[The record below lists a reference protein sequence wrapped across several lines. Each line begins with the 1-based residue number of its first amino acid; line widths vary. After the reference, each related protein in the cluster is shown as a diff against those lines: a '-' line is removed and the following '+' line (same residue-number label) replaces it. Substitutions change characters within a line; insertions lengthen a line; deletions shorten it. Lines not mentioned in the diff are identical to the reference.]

1 MFDIG
6 WLLQHKTS
14 CCISDRCKSLLSTKT
29 SSHTVR
35 MHHDEIF
42 PGFMHIKIES
52 RIRQLNSGLFVCR
65 TLNLLQQCKNYSK
78 LIGGRGAGDRGLIYC
93 KLYFLLFT
101 FYASQRNNSSRFSWF
116 HDGWDGMFVG
126 GHQNFS
132 EPPRPGRTP
141 DHPDP
146 KISGW
151 KTNPHR
157 QSISDAWIIDPI
169 HLNCISRLPW
179 WLGSGMLLIYYVLL
193 SAIME
198 DVRCDRI

>member
-78 LIGGRGAGDRGLIYC
+78 LRRPGGAGDRGLTVN
-93 KLYFLLFT
+93 FT
-101 FYASQRNNSSRFSWF
+101 FYF
-116 HDGWDGMFVG
+116 HNETTKLFTLCLWGDIRIFP
-126 GHQNFS
+126 N
-132 EPPRPGRTP
+132 PPAPAGPRTTRTQ
-141 DHPDP
+141 
-146 KISGW
+146 K
-151 KTNPHR
+151 
-157 QSISDAWIIDPI
+157 
-169 HLNCISRLPW
+169 
-179 WLGSGMLLIYYVLL
+179 
-193 SAIME
+193 
-198 DVRCDRI
+198 